1 MNSRGMLKVQHDKC
15 EDEPIKYAVRS
26 NWENQCAKLDQLTY
40 KFVRVE
46 GGGTFDHSSEDDV
59 MEVQQLLLEPQ
70 LKKNLDDDIMNGN
83 SADTANCLLMNEIS
97 HSASE
102 RRGILGLDVAQSGT
116 VESNYEFVDSILQG
130 VDGGGSLSVTCCV
143 PSVYPDYLLD
153 TTPDEGSQVN
163 CTSRDGLDLRNL
175 DIKYQNQ
182 NLERTGGAG
191 DISDF
196 SDVTHPIPD
205 TSCDG
210 NTTFLDN
217 MSITE
222 LLDAFRSMFG
232 RDTYVKDKQWL
243 KRHILFGLQNFTEI
257 DNVSGLLECSLPSY
271 EQEDDLIWLPGSSLP
286 EGLYVPFTE
295 ISDSR
300 LLVVGGGGGAKNDEF
315 SGQDAAASDFSE
327 AVKSE
332 AVKIESTHS
341 NFEGKSTLKTTK
353 RLRKPTRRYIEE
365 ISEQKSK
372 SCNGRLKP
380 LTDTRGSVIHMA
392 HGLHAQRG
400 RPRKRTDVMGNE
412 DISSK
417 TLASQASSC
426 LQLCEFES
434 QPYISN
440 DYDITNR
447 YEKTTARRKHHRL
460 WTISEVIKLVDGVSQ
475 YGVGRWTEIK
485 RLLFSASAYRTSVD
499 LKDKWRNLLRASGA
513 QLHYKKQVEPTKGM
527 SQPIPQHVLGRIR
540 ELSVV
545 HPYPRVRS
553 SRCPQV
559 GGSSVSGGRKMT
571 RRRSSRVAQKRS

>member
-1 MNSRGMLKVQHDKC
+1 MNSRGMLKVQHDKR
-15 EDEPIKYAVRS
+15 EDEHIKYAVRS

-46 GGGTFDHSSEDDV
+46 EGGTFDHSSEDDV

-70 LKKNLDDDIMNGN
+70 LKKNLDDDILNGN

-102 RRGILGLDVAQSGT
+102 RTGILGLDVAQSGT
-116 VESNYEFVDSILQG
+116 MESNYE
-130 VDGGGSLSVTCCV
+130 
-143 PSVYPDYLLD
+143 
-153 TTPDEGSQVN
+153 
-163 CTSRDGLDLRNL
+163 
-175 DIKYQNQ
+175 
-182 NLERTGGAG
+182 
-191 DISDF
+191 
-196 SDVTHPIPD
+196 
-205 TSCDG
+205 
-210 NTTFLDN
+210 
-217 MSITE
+217 
-222 LLDAFRSMFG
+222 
-232 RDTYVKDKQWL
+232 
-243 KRHILFGLQNFTEI
+243 NFTEI

-300 LLVVGGGGGAKNDEF
+300 LLVVGGGGGGGAKNDEF
-315 SGQDAAASDFSE
+315 SGQDAAASDF
-327 AVKSE
+327 SE

-392 HGLHAQRG
+392 HGLRAQRG

-417 TLASQASSC
+417 TLASQASSY

-440 DYDITNR
+440 DYDIMNR

-513 QLHYKKQVEPTKGM
+513 QLHYKKQAAPGGGWSPHCLVPKQKASTKVEPTKGM

-540 ELSVV
+540 ELSIV

-553 SRCPQV
+553 SRCPQG